1 MRPLRCTPR
10 GRGWFPPEQLFLSP
24 SLPEDIDECSQDP
37 GLCLPHG
44 ACENLQ
50 GSYVCVCD
58 EGFTPTQD
66 QHGCEGECLPAPSS
80 DQMTPLSCSWG
91 SEMHPGPSLRNS
103 GNREKFLLPGRI
115 QWGQTWLEDG
125 EWPSLGGSGEAGSVG
140 AQRDE
145 VGGPCGQE
153 NTVSAP

>member
-1 MRPLRCTPR
+1 MFFEIKVEIQVLNLCEALEAHPQGKGLVS
-10 GRGWFPPEQLFLSP
+10 PEQLFLSP

-66 QHGCEGECLPAPSS
+66 QHGCEGECLPGPSS
-80 DQMTPLSCSWG
+80 
-91 SEMHPGPSLRNS
+91 
-103 GNREKFLLPGRI
+103 
-115 QWGQTWLEDG
+115 
-125 EWPSLGGSGEAGSVG
+125 V
-140 AQRDE
+140 
-145 VGGPCGQE
+145 
-153 NTVSAP
+153 